1 MSRIIICGQDY
12 SIDCPTITWK
22 DPGGMNA
29 YQYKK
34 FNSRNFTLDQLK
46 QQTSCFVLHHSVTYT
61 AKTCYDVLVNRGLS
75 CTFLIDDD
83 NKDGYATLYQ
93 TLDVKEAAWSH
104 GPLNSSGAGVEI
116 CYMPQAWENVN
127 LYSEANR
134 KKYNVPEH
142 QIVNDT
148 IQNRTLK
155 VFAPTQA
162 QINTVEALVYTICLA
177 LNLPAAFPRD
187 VHGNI
192 VKGVLP
198 APKSHRGLLGHF
210 NISVQKIDPA
220 GLDLDSIEDN
230 VKAKLTNATDKN
242 PILSEFDS
250 VFIKKTI
257 LP

>member
-1 MSRIIICGQDY
+1 MNRIIICGQDH

-29 YQYKK
+29 YQYQK
-34 FNSRNFTLDQLK
+34 FNFRNLTLDQLK

-93 TLDVKEAAWSH
+93 TLDVKEVAWSH
-104 GPLNSSGAGVEI
+104 GPLNSNGAGVEI
-116 CYMPQAWENVN
+116 CYMPQAWENAN

-142 QIVNDT
+142 IIVNDT
-148 IQNRTLK
+148 VQNRTLK

-162 QINTVEALVYTICLA
+162 QINTVECLIQTVCLA
-177 LNLPAAFPRD
+177 LDLPAAFPRD
-187 VHGNI
+187 DQGNI
-192 VKGVLP
+192 IKSILQD
-198 APKSHRGLLGHF
+198 PKSHKGLLGHF
-210 NISVQKIDPA
+210 NINVQKNDPA
-220 GLDLDSIEDN
+220 GLDLDSIENN
-230 VKAKLTNATDKN
+230 VKLKLANSTGAGQV
-242 PILSEFDS
+242 LSEFS
-250 VFIKKTI
+250 STFNS
-257 LP
+257 